1 MKKWVFLAILLLFC
15 VALLLSYL
23 PAADPVWPVLGT
35 LLAVD
40 IVLFLLRAAA
50 K

>member
-1 MKKWVFLAILLLFC
+1 MKKFIFFGIVLLICAALLF
-15 VALLLSYL
+15 SYL

-40 IVLFLLRAAA
+40 IVLFLLRAAS